1 MRTSKF
7 NEWLGESDETDSIF
21 NEDNA
26 KRIHDDVAFIS
37 KFSKRSK
44 IQNHNQIDPASI
56 TVNKSTPGYDIR
68 LSFTGNLYKAIEKLL
83 NVTDFDVVPDMVS
96 NFIRIKIELDESLQ
110 PGESKI
116 LDIHDWKDRHTL
128 KVQANP
134 KDYDQ
139 LKKVVGKSL
148 THLFDKFKKVRYV
161 MPRDLKVIQGFSE
174 RIKDNVK
181 SLYDNIIDDFY
192 EDGSLE
198 RDLVDNDI
206 LAEIFIKTLLQ
217 NPEYIGKV
225 DAMSKPAK
233 KKIFKGALEVFKNNE
248 DLKIDSETL
257 AIMKSYF
264 KARSVWSL
272 I

>member
-1 MRTSKF
+1 MGTSKF
-7 NEWLGESDETDSIF
+7 KEWLGESDETDNIF

-44 IQNHNQIDPASI
+44 IQNHNNPVEI
-56 TVNKSTPGYDIR
+56 TVDKTFPGYYIR
-68 LSFTGNLYKAIEKLL
+68 LSFTSNLYKAIEKLL

-96 NFIRIKIELDESLQ
+96 NFIRIKIELDESLH

-116 LDIHDWKDRHTL
+116 LDIHNWKDRHTL

-139 LKKVVGKSL
+139 LKKVVEKSL
-148 THLFDKFKKVRYV
+148 IHLFDKFKEVRYV
-161 MPRDLKVIQGFSE
+161 MPRDLRVIQGFSE

-192 EDGSLE
+192 DDGALE
-198 RDLVDNDI
+198 RDLVDDNI
-206 LAEIFIKTLLQ
+206 LAEIFVKTLLE
-217 NPEYIGKV
+217 NPEYIEKV
-225 DAMSKPAK
+225 DAMTKYAK
-233 KKIFKGALEVFKNNE
+233 RKIFKGALDVFKDNE
-248 DLKIDSETL
+248 DFTIDSKKL
-257 AIMKSYF
+257 SVMKSYF
-264 KARSVWSL
+264 KAKSTWDL